1 MKLPTHSRFDY
12 IPIDRR
18 PDYSWP
24 NGKRLA
30 VYFGNNIEYFAFGA
44 GLGPSSA
51 AEQPPP
57 NHRNYAWRDYG
68 NRVGLWRLFD
78 MMDEFA
84 APMSHN
90 TNSTALEYHPEILE
104 RIKKRGDELIAH
116 GRTNSERQSGMW
128 EEDEKRLIEDCT
140 GTLKRVAGKAPRG
153 WMGPWMAETYVTAD
167 LLKEAGYEYL
177 LDWPCDD
184 QPFWFRTRSG
194 PILQVPYPLE
204 INDSPAMVSRNHSAR
219 EFKEMVIDQFDEMLE
234 QSRKQPLVCGIVLH
248 GFIVGQP
255 FRLRPL
261 REAIKHIVDHRKDI
275 WLTTPGEIATYCMS
289 LPKGT
294 IPGR

>member
-1 MKLPTHSRFDY
+1 MKLPTHTRFDY
-12 IPIDRR
+12 VPIDRR

-24 NGKRLA
+24 DGKRLA

-44 GLGPSSA
+44 GLSPASA
-51 AEQPPP
+51 AAQPPP
-57 NHRNYAWRDYG
+57 DHRNYAWRDYG
-68 NRVGLWRLFD
+68 NRVGIWRLFD
-78 MMDEFA
+78 MMDELG

-90 TNSTALEYHPEILE
+90 MNSTVLERHPEILE
-104 RIKKRGDELIAH
+104 RIRKRGDEIIGH

-128 EEDEKRLIEDCT
+128 EEDEKRLIDDCT
-140 GTLKRVAGKAPRG
+140 STIKRIAGKAPRG

-167 LLKEAGYEYL
+167 LLKEAGYEYI

-204 INDSPAMVSRNHSAR
+204 INDSPAMVSRPHSPR
-219 EFKEMVIDQFDEMLE
+219 QFKEMVIDQFDEMLE

-248 GFIVGQP
+248 PFIVGQP

-261 REAIKHIVDHRKDI
+261 REAIKHILEHRKDI
-275 WLTTPGEIATYCMS
+275 WLTMPGDIATYCMS

-294 IPGR
+294 ILGS